1 MVTMKSFALLTL
13 LITLPYLMGVTTAFQ
28 CGRQA
33 GGARCSNG
41 LCCSQ
46 FGYCGST
53 PPYCGAGQC
62 QSQCALD
69 VPTQA
74 LAQAQAWAQAQ
85 ALQAQAAAG
94 AP

>member
-1 MVTMKSFALLTL
+1 
-13 LITLPYLMGVTTAFQ
+13 FQ

-62 QSQCALD
+62 QSQC
-69 VPTQA
+69 
-74 LAQAQAWAQAQ
+74 
-85 ALQAQAAAG
+85 
-94 AP
+94 